1 MRIALSLFLIA
12 LVGFCMATTYI
23 TIHGNTGWFGYCLQY
38 GALRPTGLCPHPPP
52 AVWKTVAVLVPAAF
66 LYLVISPKTWP
77 MMAVLWFWPVL
88 FLIGFARCLEL
99 AFGAVGGVDARL
111 ILAAVGCFL
120 VALIPIIGWRWNA
133 VPRDEE
139 REPREILRGFLLA
152 GVAFV
157 GVAAGFFYVSLVS

>member
-1 MRIALSLFLIA
+1 
-12 LVGFCMATTYI
+12 
-23 TIHGNTGWFGYCLQY
+23 
-38 GALRPTGLCPHPPP
+38 
-52 AVWKTVAVLVPAAF
+52 
-66 LYLVISPKTWP
+66 LVIAPKQWP